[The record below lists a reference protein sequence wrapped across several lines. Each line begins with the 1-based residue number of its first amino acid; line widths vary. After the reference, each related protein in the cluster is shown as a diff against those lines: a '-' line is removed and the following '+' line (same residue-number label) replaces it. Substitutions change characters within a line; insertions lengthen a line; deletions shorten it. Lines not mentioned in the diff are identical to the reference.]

1 MEKKISILL
10 IDDQPE
16 ITEIVQDL
24 IEDRFDN
31 IEIMTFNNPKEAM
44 ENLKE
49 QKYVL
54 IITDHHMPE
63 ISGTS
68 LLTKIR
74 TSGHLNEH
82 TPVVFLTAMEK
93 EVQLEIE
100 NKFFNVTVINKINHV
115 QEIIDVIE
123 KHIVN

>member
-1 MEKKISILL
+1 MKKIFNILL

-31 IEIMTFNNPKEAM
+31 IEVTTFNNPKEALK
-44 ENLKE
+44 NLKD

-63 ISGTS
+63 MSGTS
-68 LLTKIR
+68 LLSKIR
-74 TSGHLNEH
+74 TQAHLNEH

-100 NKFFNVTVINKINHV
+100 NKFPNVTVINKINHV

-123 KHIVN
+123 KHIIN